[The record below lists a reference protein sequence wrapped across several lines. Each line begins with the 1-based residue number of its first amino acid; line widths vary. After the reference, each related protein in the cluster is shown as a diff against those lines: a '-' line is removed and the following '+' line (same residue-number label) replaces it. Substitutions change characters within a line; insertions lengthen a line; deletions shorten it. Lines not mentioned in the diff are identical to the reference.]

1 MNTDPPLVSF
11 LVPARDRASE
21 LKVALASCLSQS
33 IEAWEAVVV
42 DDHSQTDDL
51 EALVASFTDSRLRYY
66 RLPDALRGVS
76 DARNTALEQA
86 HSDRLITL
94 DSDDINHPH
103 RAARCVE
110 LLDPDLPILI
120 YTRVQLFSSNR
131 PSGRPKPVLQPFS
144 APLLRMVN
152 FITNPGTAF
161 TLRAIES
168 AGGGFCSDLS
178 LAEDYDLYLRMAQA
192 GVQIQAVDEVHVS
205 YRKHAQAA
213 TNARSDELHEAIM
226 MVRKRN
232 NIAPFPLEAI
242 EKHAI
247 AELSQNVLHQND
259 QRALWSDDRWRRQ

>member
-66 RLPDALRGVS
+66 RLPDALKGVS

-86 HSDRLITL
+86 RSDRLITL

-120 YTRVQLFSSNR
+120 YTRVQLFSSSR

-213 TNARSDELHEAIM
+213 TTARSDELHEAIM